1 MILLDTHAFYW
12 YMCDKDRLTPAIVNR
27 IEAEDCVCVSI
38 ATFWE
43 MTIKSSLGKLILP
56 APISSLMEACD
67 RFNIAILPITADHLT
82 CLGTLPFIHRD
93 PFDRIIIAQAMAEDF
108 TIITADHVIPQYPV
122 KTLWE

>member
-12 YMCDKDRLTPAIVNR
+12 YMCDKDRLTPAIINR

-43 MTIKSSLGKLILP
+43 MTVKASLGKLILP

-67 RFNIAILPITADHLT
+67 SLSFAILPITADHLT
-82 CLGTLPFIHRD
+82 CLAALPFIHRD
-93 PFDRIIIAQAMAEDF
+93 PFDRLLIAQAIADNL
-108 TIITADHVIPQYPV
+108 TIITKDHMIPQYPV
-122 KTLWE
+122 KTVWE

>member
-27 IEAEDCVCVSI
+27 IEVEDCVCISI

-43 MTIKSSLGKLILP
+43 MTI
-56 APISSLMEACD
+56 
-67 RFNIAILPITADHLT
+67 ITTDHT
-82 CLGTLPFIHRD
+82 
-93 PFDRIIIAQAMAEDF
+93 
-108 TIITADHVIPQYPV
+108 IPQNPV